1 MATNIHSQAI
11 TLTAKLCR
19 SQNILLDPPRYE
31 DSYSCMHL
39 VESHGIQADFF
50 IRKCTV
56 GFSIRREDQALLT
69 LLNNLIDTGKL
80 QILVPGRQ
88 EPVVSVTHK
97 EFFVKSIASGDLRE
111 TSSIVISSEPSTF
124 EKRADDLAI
133 LLFQQWISKIMPVV
147 ETYKQCRDA
156 GILK

>member
-11 TLTAKLCR
+11 ALTAKLCR
-19 SQNILLDPPRYE
+19 SQNILLDSPRYE

-56 GFSIRREDQALLT
+56 GFSVRREDHALLT
-69 LLNNLIDTGKL
+69 LLNHMIDTGKL
-80 QILVPGRQ
+80 EITVPGRQ
-88 EPVVSVTHK
+88 EPVASVTRK
-97 EFFVKSIASGDLRE
+97 EFFVSSIASGDLRE
-111 TSSIVISSEPSTF
+111 TSSIVISGDPSTF

-133 LLFQQWISKIMPVV
+133 LLFQQWIRKIMPIV
-147 ETYKQCRDA
+147 EAYKQCRDA